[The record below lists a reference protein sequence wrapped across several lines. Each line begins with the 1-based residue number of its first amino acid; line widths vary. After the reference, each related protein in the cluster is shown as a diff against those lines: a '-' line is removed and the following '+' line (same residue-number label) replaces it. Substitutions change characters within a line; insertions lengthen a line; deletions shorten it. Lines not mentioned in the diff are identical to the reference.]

1 MRGCASFS
9 SRALSPPSMFS
20 PPPPSSSSSSSP
32 SPSTALLFSPST
44 SVRQHR
50 RSRRSYASYP
60 PHTALGMPAL
70 SPTMSHG
77 NLAVWHV
84 KVGDEVSPGDALAD
98 VETDKAVLAWE
109 NQDDGFVAAL
119 LRPDGS
125 KDIPVGAPLLILVEE
140 KADVAKFEGYRPQE
154 EGGGA
159 EGAAAAAAAAAPA
172 AAASASSASSS
183 AAAASPASSSS
194 SSSPARLIGPAA
206 ARILRQA
213 GLSLSAGSSLP
224 ATGPKGTLTKED
236 AVAAVAAA
244 KSGAG
249 GSGGSS
255 SSSSSAAKPA
265 AAASSSA
272 AAAPKK
278 AAAAAAAR
286 APPLGALPPPRPGA
300 EFEDVPHSQMRRVIA
315 SRLSASKAEV
325 PHAYYR
331 ADADL
336 TALTRLRASL
346 KSKGGGG
353 KPPSVNDFVIAAAA
367 RALRAV
373 PALNVSFDAAA
384 AASPEA
390 RPTPSES
397 VDVCVAVATE
407 GGLITPIVRG
417 ADAKGAA
424 AISAE
429 VADLASRARAGKLRP
444 EEFTGGSFTISN
456 LGMFGV
462 SHFSA
467 IINPPQAAILAVGG
481 ARQEAAEVE
490 GGGGGGK
497 RGGRGGGGG
506 GGGDARSLVFVPRLA
521 LTLSV
526 DARAVD
532 GDSAGAWLDA
542 FAAALAEPETLLQ

>member
-1 MRGCASFS
+1 
-9 SRALSPPSMFS
+9 
-20 PPPPSSSSSSSP
+20 
-32 SPSTALLFSPST
+32 
-44 SVRQHR
+44 
-50 RSRRSYASYP
+50 
-60 PHTALGMPAL
+60 MPAL

-77 NLAVWHV
+77 NLAAWHV
-84 KVGDEVSPGDALAD
+84 KVGEEVKPGDSLAD
-98 VETDKAVLAWE
+98 VETDKAVMGWE

-119 LRPDGS
+119 LVPDGS

-140 KADVAKFEGYRPQE
+140 KGDVAKFEGYRPQE
-154 EGGGA
+154 EEGGA
-159 EGAAAAAAAAAPA
+159 ASDSV
-172 AAASASSASSS
+172 AASASGAAS
-183 AAAASPASSSS
+183 AAASPSSTSPS

-213 GLSLSAGSSLP
+213 GLSLSSVSLS

-244 KSGAG
+244 RSGG

-255 SSSSSAAKPA
+255 GGSSAAEPAGTASSPSA
-265 AAASSSA
+265 AAPA

-278 AAAAAAAR
+278 KAAAAR
-286 APPLGALPPPRPGA
+286 APPLGALPAPRPGA
-300 EFEDVPHSQMRRVIA
+300 EFDDVPHSQMRRVIA
-315 SRLSASKAEV
+315 SRLTASKSGV

-336 TALTRLRASL
+336 SALTRLRASL
-346 KSKGGGG
+346 KKKSG

-373 PALNVSFDAAA
+373 PELNVSFDAAA
-384 AASPEA
+384 AGSPEA
-390 RPTPSES
+390 RPSPSAS

-407 GGLITPIVRG
+407 GGLITPIVKN
-417 ADAKGAA
+417 ADGKGAA

-429 VADLASRARAGKLRP
+429 VADLASRARAGKLKP

-481 ARQEAAEVE
+481 ARHEAVE
-490 GGGGGGK
+490 ADGGK
-497 RGGRGGGGG
+497 RG
-506 GGGDARSLVFVPRLA
+506 ARSLTFVPRLA

-532 GDSAGAWLDA
+532 GDAAGAWLDA

>member
-1 MRGCASFS
+1 
-9 SRALSPPSMFS
+9 
-20 PPPPSSSSSSSP
+20 
-32 SPSTALLFSPST
+32 
-44 SVRQHR
+44 
-50 RSRRSYASYP
+50 
-60 PHTALGMPAL
+60 MPAL

-77 NLAVWHV
+77 NLAAWHV

-119 LRPDGS
+119 LRPDGA

-140 KADVAKFEGYRPQE
+140 KADVAKFEGYRPSE
-154 EGGGA
+154 EAGEGGA
-159 EGAAAAAAAAAPA
+159 A
-172 AAASASSASSS
+172 AAASASASASSSSS
-183 AAAASPASSSS
+183 AAASPSSSS
-194 SSSPARLIGPAA
+194 SSLPARLIGPAA

-213 GLSLSAGSSLP
+213 GLSLSSGSLS

-236 AVAAVAAA
+236 AEAAVAAA
-244 KSGAG
+244 KSG
-249 GSGGSS
+249 GGSS
-255 SSSSSAAKPA
+255 SSSAANP
-265 AAASSSA
+265 AASSA
-272 AAAPKK
+272 PAPAPAPAPKNAAAP
-278 AAAAAAAR
+278 AAAR

-300 EFEDVPHSQMRRVIA
+300 DFEDVPHSQMRRVIA

-346 KSKGGGG
+346 KKKGSGSGN
-353 KPPSVNDFVIAAAA
+353 KPPSVNDCVIAAAA
-367 RALRAV
+367 RALRSV

-390 RPTPSES
+390 KPTPSPT

-407 GGLITPIVRG
+407 GGLITPIVKG
-417 ADAKGAA
+417 ADGKGAA
-424 AISAE
+424 EISAE
-429 VADLASRARAGKLRP
+429 VADLASRARAGKLKP

-481 ARQEAAEVE
+481 ARQEAVEVE
-490 GGGGGGK
+490 GGGK
-497 RGGRGGGGG
+497 RGGTGG
-506 GGGDARSLVFVPRLA
+506 GGGDARSLAFVPRLA

-542 FAAALAEPETLLQ
+542 FAAALAEPETLLH

>member
-1 MRGCASFS
+1 
-9 SRALSPPSMFS
+9 
-20 PPPPSSSSSSSP
+20 
-32 SPSTALLFSPST
+32 
-44 SVRQHR
+44 
-50 RSRRSYASYP
+50 
-60 PHTALGMPAL
+60 MPAL

-77 NLAVWHV
+77 NLAAWHV

-119 LRPDGS
+119 LVPDGA
-125 KDIPVGAPLLILVEE
+125 KDIPVGAPLLVLVEE
-140 KADVAKFEGYRPQE
+140 KGDVAKFEGYRPPEQE
-154 EGGGA
+154 GEGG
-159 EGAAAAAAAAAPA
+159 AAAAPA
-172 AAASASSASSS
+172 AASASASSSS
-183 AAAASPASSSS
+183 AAAASPASSSSSSS

-206 ARILRQA
+206 ARILRMA
-213 GLSLSAGSSLP
+213 GIAFSADGSPSSLLR
-224 ATGPKGTLTKED
+224 ATGPRGTLTKED
-236 AVAAVAAA
+236 ALAAVAAA
-244 KSGAG
+244 KSGG
-249 GSGGSS
+249 GGSS
-255 SSSSSAAKPA
+255 GGSSSAAKPA
-265 AAASSSA
+265 ATTSPSAAPAA

-278 AAAAAAAR
+278 AVAR

-300 EFEDVPHSQMRRVIA
+300 DFEDVPHSQMRRVIA

-336 TALTRLRASL
+336 SALTRLRAGL
-346 KSKGGGG
+346 KKSSG

-390 RPTPSES
+390 RPTPSAS

-429 VADLASRARAGKLRP
+429 VADLASRARAGKLKP

-481 ARQEAAEVE
+481 ARQEAVEVE
-490 GGGGGGK
+490 GAGGGK
-497 RGGRGGGGG
+497 RGGR
-506 GGGDARSLVFVPRLA
+506 SLAFVPRLA

>member
-1 MRGCASFS
+1 
-9 SRALSPPSMFS
+9 
-20 PPPPSSSSSSSP
+20 
-32 SPSTALLFSPST
+32 
-44 SVRQHR
+44 
-50 RSRRSYASYP
+50 
-60 PHTALGMPAL
+60 MPAL

-77 NLAVWHV
+77 NLAAWHV

-119 LRPDGS
+119 LRPDGA

-140 KADVAKFEGYRPQE
+140 KADVAKFEGYRPSE
-154 EGGGA
+154 EAGEGGA
-159 EGAAAAAAAAAPA
+159 A
-172 AAASASSASSS
+172 AAASASASASSSSS
-183 AAAASPASSSS
+183 AAASPSSSS
-194 SSSPARLIGPAA
+194 SSLPARLIGPAA

-213 GLSLSAGSSLP
+213 GLSLSSGSLS

-236 AVAAVAAA
+236 AEAAVAAA
-244 KSGAG
+244 KSG
-249 GSGGSS
+249 GGSS
-255 SSSSSAAKPA
+255 SSSAANP
-265 AAASSSA
+265 AASSA
-272 AAAPKK
+272 PAPAPAPAPKNAAAP
-278 AAAAAAAR
+278 AAAR

-300 EFEDVPHSQMRRVIA
+300 DFEDVPHSQMRRVIA

-346 KSKGGGG
+346 KKKGSGSGN

-367 RALRAV
+367 RALRSV

-390 RPTPSES
+390 KPTPSPT

-407 GGLITPIVRG
+407 GGLITPIVKG
-417 ADAKGAA
+417 ADGKGAA
-424 AISAE
+424 EISAE
-429 VADLASRARAGKLRP
+429 VADLASRARAGKLKP

-481 ARQEAAEVE
+481 ARQEAVEVE
-490 GGGGGGK
+490 GGGK
-497 RGGRGGGGG
+497 RGGTG
-506 GGGDARSLVFVPRLA
+506 GGGDARSLAFVPRLA